1 MTTAPI
7 IPAAE
12 IGAQGFTEARSG
24 AKNIGNER
32 EMQVEFFLRR
42 REARSGAKN
51 IGNEREMQVEFFL
64 RRRQD
69 LNKLKSVGANH
80 RFGLLCQ
87 DVTNQQIRDKL

>member
-12 IGAQGFTEARSG
+12 IGAQGFT
-24 AKNIGNER
+24 
-32 EMQVEFFLRR
+32 
-42 REARSGAKN
+42 EARSGAKN